1 MHRAKRSRHLAVV
14 PPSATVGDA
23 LPAPWPHPAPSP
35 APALQIGGALR
46 AVADAAL
53 GGDQRVKEVAAA
65 CFAAALGG
73 CGVAVIE
80 RVGAGWCRASENA
93 CGPGELIAELPTSV
107 ATSGDISV
115 LPGIGTFVPV
125 NPGIGVLADC
135 QLVDADRAQVLRC
148 LAIGFELALTAA
160 NQYRVTRDAME
171 EIDSLQQVA
180 RRILS
185 ASELDEVLFSISRET
200 ARLLGADIGGV
211 FLRDGDELVMRSCVG
226 NDTLDIDRLRM
237 KRGQG
242 LAGRVL
248 ETGRPCKVDDYLA
261 SDQVSRDYFWLV
273 RDEQI
278 RCAVG
283 APLLAREGV
292 IGVLEVWRR
301 RDVPFTDQDEKRVA
315 ALANLTAIAVQN
327 ARLYESQKASVQQ
340 LIQTNESLR
349 QQHEVMR
356 VSAQLQDDVIGALLD
371 GGGVTAIAR
380 IVARHAGVEVAIL
393 GTDLGVM
400 AAYPAQVS
408 NGDWLERVETAV
420 RQFPGYA
427 NNTSVTSRERDGWLS
442 LRPIVAG
449 GDRIGWVCMRSNS
462 EPAEMQEAA
471 SRQGAVASAL
481 YCLEQRAA
489 SVARASAL
497 GALMW
502 DLLEGTPPVRQSA
515 LERLTEFHIDLRGPH
530 RVVHC
535 TIEGLAETA
544 RGEGWN
550 MDTVQRKQRDVR
562 DAIERAL
569 SAAGLKLA
577 SSRGDLIVAIIP
589 ALDAAQVTRQLKS
602 LNEEIL
608 ARDKVRTFWGVSA
621 PFDSPS
627 QLSNANQEAK
637 CAALAVGKLGT
648 AQSPVVIHEHL
659 GVLTLL
665 LNGGGIAEGHD
676 LRKYIDRMLGP
687 MLKYDSAH
695 HGVLAKTIRSYLDND
710 CSLKLTALQLFV
722 HEKTVRYRLAQFEEL
737 TGVDLR
743 RHRERMSVDLALLMH
758 DFATRSAGVAGKG
771 AG

>member
-1 MHRAKRSRHLAVV
+1 MHRAKRSKHLAVV
-14 PPSATVGDA
+14 PPSAGEA
-23 LPAPWPHPAPSP
+23 LSDPWPHLAPSP
-35 APALQIGGALR
+35 EPALQIGGALR

-185 ASELDEVLFSISRET
+185 ASELDEVLFSIARET
-200 ARLLGADIGGV
+200 VRLLGADIGGV
-211 FLRDGDELVMRSCVG
+211 FLRDGDQLVMRSCVG

-261 SDQVSRDYFWLV
+261 SDQVSRDFFWLV

-340 LIQTNESLR
+340 LTQTNESLR
-349 QQHEVMR
+349 QQHEVVR

-380 IVARHAGVEVAIL
+380 IVARHAG
-393 GTDLGVM
+393 G
-400 AAYPAQVS
+400 
-408 NGDWLERVETAV
+408 R
-420 RQFPGYA
+420 
-427 NNTSVTSRERDGWLS
+427 SRSWG
-442 LRPIVAG
+442 PISG
-449 GDRIGWVCMRSNS
+449 
-462 EPAEMQEAA
+462 
-471 SRQGAVASAL
+471 
-481 YCLEQRAA
+481 
-489 SVARASAL
+489 
-497 GALMW
+497 
-502 DLLEGTPPVRQSA
+502 
-515 LERLTEFHIDLRGPH
+515 
-530 RVVHC
+530 
-535 TIEGLAETA
+535 
-544 RGEGWN
+544 
-550 MDTVQRKQRDVR
+550 
-562 DAIERAL
+562 
-569 SAAGLKLA
+569 
-577 SSRGDLIVAIIP
+577 
-589 ALDAAQVTRQLKS
+589 
-602 LNEEIL
+602 
-608 ARDKVRTFWGVSA
+608 
-621 PFDSPS
+621 
-627 QLSNANQEAK
+627 
-637 CAALAVGKLGT
+637 
-648 AQSPVVIHEHL
+648 
-659 GVLTLL
+659 
-665 LNGGGIAEGHD
+665 
-676 LRKYIDRMLGP
+676 
-687 MLKYDSAH
+687 
-695 HGVLAKTIRSYLDND
+695 
-710 CSLKLTALQLFV
+710 
-722 HEKTVRYRLAQFEEL
+722 
-737 TGVDLR
+737 
-743 RHRERMSVDLALLMH
+743 
-758 DFATRSAGVAGKG
+758 
-771 AG
+771 